1 MARTKK
7 LEQDEPLDFA
17 RGVLDQV
24 IAKHDPEA
32 ARKEG
37 KDPQKVASG
46 IKGGSKGGHARAK
59 SLSPKKRSAIAKKAV
74 EARWSKSRKKPA
86 R

>member
-7 LEQDEPLDFA
+7 LEQDEPLTFA
-17 RGVLDQV
+17 RGVLDQI

-32 ARKEG
+32 SRKAG

-46 IKGGSKGGHARAK
+46 IRGGSKGGHARAK
-59 SLSPKKRSAIAKKAV
+59 NLSAKKRQAIAKKAAK
-74 EARWSKSRKKPA
+74 ARWGRKTA
-86 R
+86 